1 MRKSL
6 YLRLA
11 LSNLRKQRR
20 LMLPYLLAA
29 ACAVMMFYILMALS
43 RDPAILS
50 MEYSRDVLLI
60 LNLGCIVVGIFSLL
74 LLFYASGLL
83 TRQRRREFGLYSV
96 LGMEKRHIVRLFL
109 WETLLT
115 AAASILAGILCGV
128 LFSKLMQLLLLRL
141 MGLSADFAFS
151 IDGTAI
157 LSSLALYGAIFFLI
171 ALNTARIVHASNPVE
186 LLRSGNSGEKEP
198 RSNIPAA
205 LLGLLCLGAGYGLA
219 LKVNDIYGAAQWFFV
234 AVLLVIAGTYL
245 CFTAFSIVLLK
256 ALRRRK
262 HYYYKI
268 NHFAT
273 VSGMLYRMKR
283 NAAGLASICIL
294 STMALVTISTTVCL
308 YLGADSFNKSRY
320 PYDISMVGWLSFEE
334 DRALFDGRAGIMEE
348 VVAEQGLT
356 MEDYACYD
364 ELRFT
369 VLREG
374 DALLLPENGAG
385 ISPDLYEETA
395 KDSRLCDLVLLTAEG
410 YSQISGTPV
419 SLAADEALCYTG
431 GVPFGSEVTM
441 LDRTWSVRTLEEA
454 PLPEEGANGI
464 PVCFLVVD
472 SEETLREI
480 QSQQEEIYFNY
491 VRTVATHLRFNL
503 SGTMDE
509 QARCAEALVE
519 ATRDPEYG
527 YSTIN
532 NNIAN
537 RLNTYATFGAFL
549 FIGILLGALFALI
562 TVLIIYYKQVSEGFD
577 DQARYSIMQK
587 VGMTKGEIRRT
598 VRSQVVTVFFLPL
611 CTAAV
616 HIAFAFPMVK
626 KILALFELT
635 DAALFLR
642 CTLGTFGGFAVLY
655 VAVYL
660 LTARAYY
667 RIVSTAGENGQ

>member
-171 ALNTARIVHASNPVE
+171 ALNTAASSTPPILWNCCGAATPAKK
-186 LLRSGNSGEKEP
+186 S
-198 RSNIPAA
+198 PAA
-205 LLGLLCLGAGYGLA
+205 ISPPPFLGLLCLGAGYGLA
-219 LKVNDIYGAAQWFFV
+219 LKVNDIYGARQWFFV

-334 DRALFDGRAGIMEE
+334 DRALFDGG
-348 VVAEQGLT
+348 
-356 MEDYACYD
+356 
-364 ELRFT
+364 
-369 VLREG
+369 
-374 DALLLPENGAG
+374 P
-385 ISPDLYEETA
+385 
-395 KDSRLCDLVLLTAEG
+395 
-410 YSQISGTPV
+410 
-419 SLAADEALCYTG
+419 
-431 GVPFGSEVTM
+431 GS
-441 LDRTWSVRTLEEA
+441 W
-454 PLPEEGANGI
+454 
-464 PVCFLVVD
+464 
-472 SEETLREI
+472 
-480 QSQQEEIYFNY
+480 
-491 VRTVATHLRFNL
+491 
-503 SGTMDE
+503 
-509 QARCAEALVE
+509 
-519 ATRDPEYG
+519 
-527 YSTIN
+527 
-532 NNIAN
+532 
-537 RLNTYATFGAFL
+537 
-549 FIGILLGALFALI
+549 
-562 TVLIIYYKQVSEGFD
+562 
-577 DQARYSIMQK
+577 
-587 VGMTKGEIRRT
+587 RR
-598 VRSQVVTVFFLPL
+598 S
-611 CTAAV
+611 
-616 HIAFAFPMVK
+616 
-626 KILALFELT
+626 
-635 DAALFLR
+635 
-642 CTLGTFGGFAVLY
+642 
-655 VAVYL
+655 
-660 LTARAYY
+660 
-667 RIVSTAGENGQ
+667 